1 MARAVYSPEQIS
13 AELDAQ
19 LPAINKGS
27 STPVPK
33 ELAMALLMVENM
45 DKDGNVSFQNAVNPS
60 SGAQGVG
67 QVMPDTIKLLKKAS
81 FLPADFPEDLR
92 DAPVRQQVQ
101 ASLAVVKE
109 LVTRLKTT
117 DPDKIGANYNASP
130 KATKKFMET
139 GNTMYLPAETQMYLP
154 KMQKAYEMQGVEYP
168 VAPSPA
174 NVRPNQQLMNLYGD
188 ANAMFQ
194 KNMEMLPA
202 VLAAITGASANSA
215 VQSGIQQQAV
225 IAAGNSAAEAAR
237 IGAED
242 QISQDMVH
250 RDILNALGM
259 DVRDPQAA
267 IRQEMDRAAV
277 ARANRE
283 KLDSRITE
291 LQSKSLFSDPIGW
304 LAAIPEIAS
313 LVPQYNQQAT
323 LENSANASIGKMMQI
338 AASAKSLTPTRS
350 ADLIRAKA
358 AADANVQLENAK
370 MKAAAINEKNAAGQ
384 AKAIL
389 DQWTI
394 GDNVFQRVLQL
405 DAREAQ
411 LVLKNMQIEAKNQA
425 DAERKL
431 KDVQDSTFLEGVNK
445 FRKLI
450 AGNVPDYTMADLK
463 TMPPKL
469 RDEWNRVVMRGGF
482 GNYKDAIMFID
493 EFGNEVGAAESGNA
507 TMMQLVRKL
516 RADADALSTKVMN
529 DHNSKNPFSKINQR
543 QALDRAY
550 DVLFAEAGSIANKT
564 FDKGIMPAN
573 SPYALDFDTLAAA
586 AKASPDNTISKIL
599 LQAKTNNQ
607 FKSLN
612 NVLQPRDILTAVEA
626 EVKAG
631 TVVPAKA
638 ALELAG
644 FFKAAEDNVYTTSGL
659 RYLGLPQLKEFTI
672 KPGAIGNKELDLYN
686 PSAVEAYLTAQ
697 VAQAKRIKN
706 VQEGNAIFG
715 ESKDYQQPY
724 RGTFGAA
731 MQYKDQP

>member
-1 MARAVYSPEQIS
+1 MAREIYKPEQIS
-13 AELDAQ
+13 AELDAL
-19 LPAINKGS
+19 LPQFNKGS
-27 STPVPK
+27 STPIPK
-33 ELAMALLMVENM
+33 ELAMSILMTENM
-45 DKDGNVSFQNAVNPS
+45 DKDGNVSFQNAVSPA
-60 SGAQGVG
+60 GAQGVG
-67 QVMPDTIKLLKKAS
+67 QVMPGTLQLLKKAG
-81 FLPADFPEDLR
+81 FLPADFPDDLTK
-92 DAPVRQQVQ
+92 APVRQQVQ
-101 ASLAVVKE
+101 ASLAAMKE
-109 LVTRLKTT
+109 IVSRIKST
-117 DPDKIGANYNASP
+117 DPDKVGANYNASP

-237 IGAED
+237 INAED

-250 RDILNALGM
+250 RDILNAVGM
-259 DVRDPQAA
+259 DVRDPQAV

-370 MKAAAINEKNAAGQ
+370 QQAAAINEKNAAGQ
-384 AKAIL
+384 AKAVL

-405 DAREAQ
+405 DARSS
-411 LVLKNMQIEAKNQA
+411 I
-425 DAERKL
+425 
-431 KDVQDSTFLEGVNK
+431 
-445 FRKLI
+445 
-450 AGNVPDYTMADLK
+450 VPQEPA
-463 TMPPKL
+463 
-469 RDEWNRVVMRGGF
+469 NRG
-482 GNYKDAIMFID
+482 
-493 EFGNEVGAAESGNA
+493 EESGGRGKE
-507 TMMQLVRKL
+507 T
-516 RADADALSTKVMN
+516 
-529 DHNSKNPFSKINQR
+529 QR
-543 QALDRAY
+543 C
-550 DVLFAEAGSIANKT
+550 
-564 FDKGIMPAN
+564 
-573 SPYALDFDTLAAA
+573 
-586 AKASPDNTISKIL
+586 
-599 LQAKTNNQ
+599 
-607 FKSLN
+607 
-612 NVLQPRDILTAVEA
+612 
-626 EVKAG
+626 
-631 TVVPAKA
+631 
-638 ALELAG
+638 AG
-644 FFKAAEDNVYTTSGL
+644 FYV
-659 RYLGLPQLKEFTI
+659 P
-672 KPGAIGNKELDLYN
+672 
-686 PSAVEAYLTAQ
+686 
-697 VAQAKRIKN
+697 
-706 VQEGNAIFG
+706 
-715 ESKDYQQPY
+715 
-724 RGTFGAA
+724 
-731 MQYKDQP
+731 

>member
-1 MARAVYSPEQIS
+1 MANKIYSPQEIS
-13 AELDAQ
+13 QELDAQ

-45 DKDGNVSFQNAVNPS
+45 DKDGNVSFQNALS
-60 SGAQGVG
+60 TKGAQGVG
-67 QVMPDTIKLLKKAS
+67 QVMPDTIRLLKKAS

-101 ASLAVVKE
+101 ASLAAVKE

-130 KATKKFMET
+130 KATRKFMET

-168 VAPSPA
+168 VAPSPT

-194 KNMEMLPA
+194 KNMEQLPT

-237 IGAED
+237 LGAED

-250 RDILNALGM
+250 RDILNAVGM
-259 DVRDPQAA
+259 DVRDPQAV

-291 LQSKSLFSDPIGW
+291 LQSKSLFSDPLGW
-304 LAAIPEIAS
+304 MMAIPEIAS

-323 LENSANASIGKMMQI
+323 LENNANASIGKMMKI

-358 AADANVQLENAK
+358 AADANMQLENAK
-370 MKAAAINEKNAAGQ
+370 KQAAAINEKNVAGQ

-394 GDNVFQRVLQL
+394 GDNVFQRILQL
-405 DAREAQ
+405 ESRDAQ

-431 KDVQDSTFLEGVNK
+431 KEIQDSTFLFGLNE

-450 AGNVPDYTMADLK
+450 AGKVPDYTTADLK
-463 TMPPKL
+463 TMPPKF
-469 RDEWNRVVMRGGF
+469 REVWHEVISRGGF
-482 GNYKDAIMFID
+482 GDYKTAVEFIGR
-493 EFGNEVGAAESGNA
+493 FGNEVGASANGNSNMMKVIRNIREEA
-507 TMMQLVRKL
+507 TVLADKLV
-516 RADADALSTKVMN
+516 SE
-529 DHNSKNPFSKINQR
+529 HNSKQPWNRITQKEGIV
-543 QALDRAY
+543 RAY
-550 DVLFAEAGSIANKT
+550 DLLHDEASKLANKT
-564 FDKGIMPAN
+564 RDKGIIPPN
-573 SPYALDFDTLAAA
+573 SPYALDFDALAAA

-599 LQAKTNNQ
+599 LRTKEANQ

-612 NVLQPRDILTAVEA
+612 NVLQPRNILDAVEA

-644 FFKAAEDNVYTTSGL
+644 FFKAAEDDVYTTSGL
-659 RYLGLPQLKEFTI
+659 HYLGLPQLKEFTI
-672 KPGAIGNKELDLYN
+672 KPGAFGGKELDLYN

-697 VAQAKRIKN
+697 VAQAKRIKKA
-706 VQEGNAIFG
+706 QEGNAIFTNTDFLPAY
-715 ESKDYQQPY
+715 K
-724 RGTFGAA
+724 GTFGAA